1 MDVLNHQLLHYIIC
15 SPFDW
20 LVTVSCDLPQ
30 VSTYSEDFQSERSDR
45 ERAQGEIDQLKSETE
60 TLRHV
65 IQIMVR
71 VCVYKAFGIL
81 SVC

>member
-1 MDVLNHQLLHYIIC
+1 M
-15 SPFDW
+15 
-20 LVTVSCDLPQ
+20 SCDLPQ

-60 TLRHV
+60 TLRQV

-71 VCVYKAFGIL
+71 TCVCVGGGGF
-81 SVC
+81 VCAEYHNMCASPQTLCC

>member
-1 MDVLNHQLLHYIIC
+1 M
-15 SPFDW
+15 SR
-20 LVTVSCDLPQ
+20 DLPQ

-60 TLRHV
+60 TLRQV

-71 VCVYKAFGIL
+71 VCARVLGIWD
-81 SVC
+81 S